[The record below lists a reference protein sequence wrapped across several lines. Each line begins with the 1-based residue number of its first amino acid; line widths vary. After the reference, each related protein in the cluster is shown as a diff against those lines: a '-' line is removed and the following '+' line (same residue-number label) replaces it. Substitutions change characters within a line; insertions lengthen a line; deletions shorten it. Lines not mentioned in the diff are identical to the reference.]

1 MVKLAARPKR
11 AATAPIKSNKGR
23 KPDTQTYNMG
33 AGFSREAKSELFLL
47 AATNMVSEKTFYE
60 DAKTRDKRFTALVKQ
75 VALEDPDWVARFVP
89 YLRNTMNMRSASIVM
104 AAELVHAKLTKP
116 VPGSKISNRTII
128 DSAIQR
134 ADEPA
139 EMLGYW
145 MSEWGKNFPQPVKR
159 GVADAATRLY
169 SEWSLIK
176 NDGGDKPIRFGDV
189 IDLVHPAPK
198 QAWQG
203 NLFKY
208 ALDTR
213 HNREI
218 VFAEDGTYGA
228 PETWKQESDRVRGYG
243 LKILYA
249 NRKAMALD
257 EKAFRAAFN
266 ASFAQTAG
274 LTWEQAS
281 SKYGKLDAKFW
292 EAMIPNMGIF
302 ALVRNLRNF
311 DDAKIGK
318 AAQDEVRARLS
329 DPEVIEKSRMFPLR
343 FFSAFSAVKN
353 LTYGREIEEAINL
366 SCRNVPSLK
375 GSTLI
380 LCDMSRSME
389 WPVSTKSDVKRFAPA
404 SIFAAALAVKAEKV
418 DLVAFSNT
426 TALVPVRH
434 DQSVLL
440 LTNDLLAAVPHEGT
454 QTWQAVKKHLNGHD
468 RVIIITDEQADP
480 FYSNRDYTD
489 KDPSTIVPET
499 TPLFT
504 FNVAG
509 YSAGHA
515 PSGKKNRYAF
525 GGLTDAA
532 FTAIELLER
541 GQDQSWPF

>member
-11 AATAPIKSNKGR
+11 AATAPIKSTKGR
-23 KPDTQTYNMG
+23 KPDTLTHEGG

-47 AATNMVSEKTFYE
+47 AVTNMVSEDTFYE
-60 DAKTRDKRFTALVKQ
+60 KGKNRDKRFTSLVKQ
-75 VALEDPDWVARFVP
+75 VALEDPDWIARFVP
-89 YLRNTMNMRSASIVM
+89 YLRSTMNMRSASIVM

-116 VPGSKISNRTII
+116 VAGSKITNRSII

-189 IDLVHPAPK
+189 IDLTHPTPKAP
-198 QAWQG
+198 WQST
-203 NLFKY
+203 LFDY

-218 VFAEDGTYGA
+218 GGVDKLKTIGLN
-228 PETWKQESDRVRGYG
+228 RV
-243 LKILYA
+243 
-249 NRKAMALD
+249 AMAMD
-257 EKAFRAAFN
+257 QATFRETFGTG
-266 ASFAQTAG
+266 FVEDAG

-311 DDAKIGK
+311 DDAKINK
-318 AAQDEVRARLS
+318 AAQDMVRARLT

-343 FFSAFSAVKN
+343 FFTAFLATKS
-353 LTYGREIEEAINL
+353 LTYGRELEEAINL
-366 SCRNVPSLK
+366 SLRNVPRLK
-375 GSTLI
+375 GSTLV
-380 LCDMSRSME
+380 LCDVSGSMDY
-389 WPVSTKSDVKRFAPA
+389 PLSGKSDVKRLAPA
-404 SIFAAALAVKAEKV
+404 SIFAAALALRAEKAT
-418 DLVAFSNT
+418 LVAFS
-426 TALVPVRH
+426 V
-434 DQSVLL
+434 QSKVIPFRK
-440 LTNDLLAAVPHEGT
+440 DSSVILATKDIVESMPHGGTDTWSAVN
-454 QTWQAVKKHLNGHD
+454 AHLNGHD
-468 RVIIITDEQADP
+468 RVVIVTDEQTQGGYGSA
-480 FYSNRDYTD
+480 N
-489 KDPSTIVPET
+489 IPET
-499 TPLFT
+499 MPLFV
-504 FNVAG
+504 FNLAG
-509 YSAGHA
+509 YRPGAS
-515 PSGKKNRYAF
+515 PSGKKNRYTF
-525 GGLTDAA
+525 GGLSDAA

-541 GQDQSWPF
+541 GTDQNWPF